1 MEWFM
6 DLGAADPT
14 YILPACVTLGFL
26 AVTEIGMDGIQMQ
39 ARAAAAVF
47 GGVLF
52 VADSLRVFT
61 LRSPRDL
68 S

>member
-1 MEWFM
+1 M

-47 GGVLF
+47 LGGSVRCCF
-52 VADSLRVFT
+52 FACFYTKKPER
-61 LRSPRDL
+61 P
-68 S
+68 